1 MKKGKIAILADSGT
15 DIPPDFV
22 REHAIFIAPLKII
35 YKDREYEDRVDITP
49 KEIYDNLAREV
60 PRTSLPDSH
69 HASGLFK
76 RMAEEGYE
84 DVLII
89 TISSGLSG
97 THNQLRVL
105 AEESG
110 SIRFHMVD
118 TKNIGIGAGL
128 QVMLAARLLEDGKD
142 IREVL
147 EKLAF
152 SIKAS
157 KTYFCLDTL
166 EYLVKGGRIGRAQ
179 ALMGS
184 VLKLRPVISCNAEGV
199 YETVAKAR
207 GNDQALEK
215 TIAMAV
221 NVAGQHKKFAIG
233 VTHGSAETKA
243 AAVMEELKR
252 KLPDCVQFISTDV
265 SPALSVHTGPGLI
278 GISIQALP
286 E

>member
-1 MKKGKIAILADSGT
+1 MAKKKIAILADSGT
-15 DIPPDFV
+15 DIPPDFA
-22 REHAIFIAPLKII
+22 REHAIFMAPLKII

-49 KEIYDNLAREV
+49 QEIYDNLAKEV

-69 HASGLFK
+69 HASGLIK

-128 QVMLAARLLEDGKD
+128 QVMLAARLLEDGRD

-147 EKLAF
+147 DKLDA

-166 EYLVKGGRIGRAQ
+166 EYLVKGGRIGRA
-179 ALMGS
+179 
-184 VLKLRPVISCNAEGV
+184 
-199 YETVAKAR
+199 
-207 GNDQALEK
+207 
-215 TIAMAV
+215 
-221 NVAGQHKKFAIG
+221 
-233 VTHGSAETKA
+233 
-243 AAVMEELKR
+243 
-252 KLPDCVQFISTDV
+252 
-265 SPALSVHTGPGLI
+265 
-278 GISIQALP
+278 
-286 E
+286 

>member
-1 MKKGKIAILADSGT
+1 MAKKKIAILADSGT
-15 DIPPDFV
+15 DVPPDFA
-22 REHAIFIAPLKII
+22 REHGIFIAPLKII

-49 KEIYDNLAREV
+49 QEIYDNLAREV

-69 HASGLFK
+69 HASGLFN

-105 AEESG
+105 AEDSG

-128 QVMLAARLLEDGKD
+128 QVMLAARLLEDGRD

-147 EKLAF
+147 DKLDV

-166 EYLVKGGRIGRAQ
+166 EYLVKGGRIGRA
-179 ALMGS
+179 
-184 VLKLRPVISCNAEGV
+184 
-199 YETVAKAR
+199 
-207 GNDQALEK
+207 
-215 TIAMAV
+215 
-221 NVAGQHKKFAIG
+221 
-233 VTHGSAETKA
+233 
-243 AAVMEELKR
+243 
-252 KLPDCVQFISTDV
+252 
-265 SPALSVHTGPGLI
+265 
-278 GISIQALP
+278 
-286 E
+286 